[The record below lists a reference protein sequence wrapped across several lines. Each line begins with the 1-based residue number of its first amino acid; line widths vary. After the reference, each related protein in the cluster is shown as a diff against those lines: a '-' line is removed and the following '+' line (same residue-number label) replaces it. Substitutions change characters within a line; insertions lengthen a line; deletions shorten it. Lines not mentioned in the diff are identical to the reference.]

1 MPVIAA
7 SSAEAGRCQQ
17 RFLAV
22 LLRRVVG
29 IRCQF
34 SPKFGPV
41 QPLFFFFT
49 LLYFRLSF
57 LPCLFFIAN
66 LPIREIDDYP
76 TGRSR
81 GLPRVG
87 PVQVSL
93 PFDRLTRHTHTHPF
107 NGPVSGTTQVS
118 RHQKVKTNLDFTEAK
133 DSEWQ
138 WHQLGHMQVCTLLQT
153 DNHISTPPLCFYRPE
168 CPSCRPTNSVKT
180 LKAISTEGNAHKTL
194 RR

>member
-34 SPKFGPV
+34 SPKLGPL

-57 LPCLFFIAN
+57 LPCLFVIAN

-93 PFDRLTRHTHTHPF
+93 PFDRLTRHYADKSSSDMSWVA
-107 NGPVSGTTQVS
+107 GRAGR
-118 RHQKVKTNLDFTEAK
+118 RHRGGGAGQCAGESAK
-133 DSEWQ
+133 
-138 WHQLGHMQVCTLLQT
+138 
-153 DNHISTPPLCFYRPE
+153 R
-168 CPSCRPTNSVKT
+168 
-180 LKAISTEGNAHKTL
+180 A
-194 RR
+194 